1 MECASLSRRLRR
13 LMLVARSTTTA
24 TTLLAVPLVVLS
36 LPSDGCSL
44 PPAVVVLGGQP
55 QALEQ
60 VPQQW
65 QIQSLPMAPLSFV
78 VVQVQVPPPQTLVEQ
93 VARHPMEH
101 RFQVHGSS
109 QPFKLSV
116 LIQVPAGTVQLVAVA
131 VVPQSLVL
139 TQEQAVVA
147 VGLDVVSGLHRTP
160 LSATAQS
167 LRTGEQVPMQ
177 WAQVLQ

>member
-1 MECASLSRRLRR
+1 
-13 LMLVARSTTTA
+13 
-24 TTLLAVPLVVLS
+24 
-36 LPSDGCSL
+36 
-44 PPAVVVLGGQP
+44 
-55 QALEQ
+55 
-60 VPQQW
+60 
-65 QIQSLPMAPLSFV
+65 
-78 VVQVQVPPPQTLVEQ
+78 
-93 VARHPMEH
+93 MEH